1 MTVFEPRF
9 QKHAMIQK
17 PCPPVP
23 EKRLELATVA
33 AWILV
38 VAMFW
43 FAWTSYASIHW
54 VSPMLAGGAIGLGI
68 LGINISL

>member
-1 MTVFEPRF
+1 MTFFEPRF
-9 QKHAMIQK
+9 QRHAQNLK
-17 PCPPVP
+17 PDPPIP
-23 EKRLELATVA
+23 ERRLELATMA
-33 AWILV
+33 AWVLV

-54 VSPMLAGGAIGLGI
+54 ISPMLAGGAIGLGI

>member
-9 QKHAMIQK
+9 QKHAVSQRNL
-17 PCPPVP
+17 PPVP
-23 EKRLELATVA
+23 ERRLELATVA
-33 AWILV
+33 AWVLV

-54 VSPMLAGGAIGLGI
+54 ISPMLAGGAIGLGI